1 MTDRRDF
8 YEARAA
14 LRHKELARHYHE
26 LLHSFYRFLVPPK
39 MRVLELGCSSGELLA
54 AVEPVRGVGVDFSP
68 AILKQARERHPHL
81 EFHLA
86 DAGEFVSSEE
96 FDYILLSDLV
106 NDLPDVQALLSGL
119 RRFAQPNTRLVM
131 NFFNN
136 LWRPVLA
143 MAEKIGAKA
152 PTPQQNWLSSGD
164 MKNLLHLAEWE
175 VIKEDT
181 RILWPLRTPLL
192 APLANRWLAPFVT
205 EAVWEHHA
213 PDKPSEGRG
222 RSNFVGWTGITPI
235 AVLFEY
241 LFGLRYDARNT
252 GATSALLGSSNREVG

>member
-1 MTDRRDF
+1 MTDGGDF

-54 AVEPVRGVGVDFSP
+54 AVEPVRGVGVDFSLT
-68 AILKQARERHPHL
+68 IIKMARERHPGL

-86 DAGEFVSSEE
+86 DAGEFDSSEK

-106 NDLPDVQALLSGL
+106 NDLPDVQALLSRL
-119 RRFAQPNTRLVM
+119 HRFAEPNTRLAV

-143 MAEKIGAKA
+143 MADKIGAKA
-152 PTPQQNWLSSGD
+152 PTPQQNWLSLGD
-164 MKNLLHLAEWE
+164 IKNLLGLAEWE

-181 RILWPLRTPLL
+181 RILWPLRTPLVASFL
-192 APLANRWLAPFVT
+192 NRWR
-205 EAVWEHHA
+205 
-213 PDKPSEGRG
+213 SE
-222 RSNFVGWTGITPI
+222 
-235 AVLFEY
+235 E
-241 LFGLRYDARNT
+241 
-252 GATSALLGSSNREVG
+252 